1 MSLTEKNAKI
11 LLQVAKKSILNG
23 LETQQPLQVKPSDY
37 DEELRQIRATFV
49 TLEINKQLRGC
60 IGTLIAQRPLV
71 SDVAY
76 HAYAAAFSDPRFPK
90 LQRSEYPTLDI
101 HISILSPPEPMTY
114 ESEEDLIQQLRP
126 GIDGLILSDGFHQ
139 GTFLPS
145 VWESLREP
153 RDFLQHLKQKAGLPS
168 DYWSNTIKLER
179 YTAEYI
185 S

>member
-11 LLQVAKKSILNG
+11 LLQVAKESILHG
-23 LETQQPLQVKPSDY
+23 LENQQPMTVELSDY
-37 DEELRQIRATFV
+37 DEELREIRATFV
-49 TLEINKQLRGC
+49 TLESYKHLRGC
-60 IGTLIAQRPLV
+60 IGTLTAQRPLV

-76 HAYAAAFSDPRFPK
+76 HAHAAAFSDPRFPK
-90 LQRSEYPTLDI
+90 LERLEFPTLDI
-101 HISILSPPEPMTY
+101 HISILSPPESITY
-114 ESEEDLIQQLRP
+114 ESEADLIQQLRP

-153 RDFLQHLKQKAGLPS
+153 RDFLQHLKQKAGLSS